1 VDTVGQVLDE
11 LLAFSG
17 VRSALLAA
25 REGLVIQMRGE
36 TAVDGE
42 TLAAVAPTMIKD
54 SVEAAEAME
63 GGGFR
68 QGVFEFERGLLV
80 LTSVNGDTFLAVA
93 VREGAN
99 IGRLLYTLER
109 ERGRLNELV

>member
-1 VDTVGQVLDE
+1 VDSVGQILDE
-11 LLAFSG
+11 LLSFSD

-42 TLAAVAPTMIKD
+42 TLAAIVPNLIND
-54 SVEAAEAME
+54 SVEAAEAMG

-68 QGVFEFERGLLV
+68 QGVFEFEDGLLV
-80 LTSVNGDTFLAVA
+80 LTSVDGDHFLAVA
-93 VREGAN
+93 VRGGAN
-99 IGRLLYTLER
+99 IGELLYALER
-109 ERGRLNELV
+109 ERGRLKELA

>member
-1 VDTVGQVLDE
+1 MDSVGQILDE
-11 LLAFSG
+11 ILSFSG

-42 TLAAVAPTMIKD
+42 TLAAVVPTLIND

-63 GGGFR
+63 GGAFR
-68 QGVFEFERGLLV
+68 QGVFEFDHGLLV
-80 LTSVNGDTFLAVA
+80 LTSVDGDTFLAVA
-93 VREGAN
+93 VRAGAN
-99 IGRLLYTLER
+99 IGELLFTLER
-109 ERGRLNELV
+109 ERNRLKELA

>member
-1 VDTVGQVLDE
+1 VDPVGQVLDE
-11 LLAFSG
+11 LLRFSG
-17 VRSALLAA
+17 VRGALLAA

-42 TLAAVAPTMIKD
+42 TLAAIVPTLIKD

-68 QGVFEFERGLLV
+68 QCVVEYERGLLV

-93 VREGAN
+93 VRAGAN
-99 IGRLLYTLER
+99 IGQLLYTLER
-109 ERGRLNELV
+109 ERSRLGELV

>member
-1 VDTVGQVLDE
+1 MQAVGQVLDD
-11 LLAFSG
+11 LLRFPG
-17 VRSALLAA
+17 VRSALLAG

-42 TLAAVAPTMIKD
+42 MLAAVVPTLISD
-54 SVEAAEAME
+54 SLGAGQAVS

-68 QGVFEFERGLLV
+68 QCVVEFDEALLI
-80 LTSVNGDTFLAVA
+80 LTSVDGESFLAVA
-93 VREGAN
+93 VRAGVN

-109 ERGRLNELV
+109 ERERLKELV